1 MTDNIGEGVVMKK
14 TLTVFMIVM
23 MLAFAVVM
31 FFYWHEE
38 SRAISKG
45 VLVWK
50 HTRELGDAYM
60 RRNYIYKDRA
70 ACRSK

>member
-38 SRAISKG
+38 SRAISEG

-50 HTRELGDAYM
+50 HTRELEM
-60 RRNYIYKDRA
+60 LI
-70 ACRSK
+70 